1 LKFGVLLFYY
11 LYSFVNK
18 AAQMFKKICLLIF
31 ISSLFFNCSSDDDD
45 LIPVCNEVTTISSN
59 SITSNSAKVTWDSE
73 STTALYTIEYDITG
87 FSLDTGTSI
96 SSSETTIDLINLNA
110 NTSYDIYIQSVCA
123 ADNVSMFTE
132 VYSFTTAAPAVV
144 PEFKPTLSE
153 LNLFLGALSNLE
165 PTPQAFEYTLN
176 STLFSD
182 YSKKQRFIVIPAG
195 EKMTYNGDGLPL
207 FPDNSLIAKTF
218 YYNNNE
224 TDLSQG
230 KRIIETRVLI
240 KIDGLWETG
249 DYKWND
255 AQTEAVLNPS
265 SSIVPVTWIDADG
278 ETNSINYQIP
288 SDNQCFTC
296 HRTNEV
302 KRPIGPRLRTL
313 NFNVDGVNQL
323 QRLIDSQLL
332 EGLTN
337 PSEVSVLPKWN
348 DMSYSLE
355 ERTRAY
361 LDINCAH
368 CHTEGGYCETQSI
381 LRLDYENNLLN
392 SNIQARKTSITFR
405 VSSDF
410 QPGLTMPWIG
420 TTILHDDGV
429 ELILEYLDTL
439 E

>member
-1 LKFGVLLFYY
+1 MLRKT
-11 LYSFVNK
+11 
-18 AAQMFKKICLLIF
+18 CLLIF
-31 ISSLFFNCSSDDDD
+31 IVIFLVNCSSDADD
-45 LIPVCNEVTTISSN
+45 LVIACNEVSNISSN
-59 SITSNSAKVTWDSE
+59 SITSNSAIATWDSDN
-73 STTALYTIEYDITG
+73 TTALYTIEYGVSD
-87 FSLDTGTSI
+87 FSLGSGTSI
-96 SSSETTIDLINLNA
+96 STSNTTLDLLSLDS
-110 NTSYDIYIQSVCA
+110 NTTYDIYIQTNCSA
-123 ADNVSMFTE
+123 NNVSMFTE

-153 LNLFLGALSNLE
+153 LNLFLGDLSNLE
-165 PTPQAFEYTLN
+165 PSSQAFEYTLN

-182 YSKKQRFIVIPAG
+182 YSKKQRFIVLPVG
-195 EKMTYNGDGLPL
+195 ETMTYNGDGLPL
-207 FPDNSLIAKTF
+207 FPDNSLITKTF

-224 TDLSQG
+224 TDLSLG

-240 KIDGLWETG
+240 KINGLWETG

-255 AQTEAVLNPS
+255 AQTEAVLDPS
-265 SSIVPVTWIDADG
+265 SSIVPVTWVDADG

-296 HRTNEV
+296 HRTGDV

-323 QRLIDSQLL
+323 QSLIDSQLL
-332 EGLTN
+332 EGLIN

-348 DMSYSLE
+348 DNSYSLE

-368 CHTEGGYCETQSI
+368 CHTDGGYCETQSI
-381 LRLDYENNLLN
+381 LRLDYENDLLD
-392 SNIQARKTSITFR
+392 SNIQARKASIIFR
-405 VSSDF
+405 VSSNF

-420 TTILHDDGV
+420 TTILHDQGV
-429 ELILEYLDTL
+429 ELVLEYLDTL